1 MTDTTTAPSGSV
13 DNAPLSFDQGVEAIA
28 GLLNDIPETDSVKT
42 EMAPQ
47 TAETSTAV
55 TDEANETAAEVTEED
70 ALVDALTTEN
80 EGSEESSTEAPTTIP
95 DTAMVTL
102 ADGTTI
108 SIADLK
114 TNNMFQ
120 RVFTQK
126 TMALKEHE
134 KALDETYA
142 QRVGEA
148 ERELSQ
154 KRDLIL
160 ELANQFLPQEPDLSL
175 MQTDPLAYM
184 EQRAIYEQNMRKLN
198 TLDQQR
204 QQQTAAQRQK
214 QQEQAKQYLKD
225 QQAEL
230 LRVRP
235 ELKDTKRR
243 DEMYAEIMDIGVNH
257 YGITPEEVPKIDDHR
272 YMNILLDAL
281 AYQKLKRKAGAVQ
294 KTVAAKPKLVQQQR
308 MAPQAVQVRDRQG
321 RFEALRSTGSID
333 AAAKSIE
340 DLLND

>member
-1 MTDTTTAPSGSV
+1 MPDTTTAPSGSV

-47 TAETSTAV
+47 PAETATTTAEAASENAA
-55 TDEANETAAEVTEED
+55 DANEDD

-80 EGSEESSTEAPTTIP
+80 DGSEESSTEAPETIP
-95 DTAMVTL
+95 DTATVTL
-102 ADGTTI
+102 DDGTTI

-114 TNNMFQ
+114 TGHMFQ
-120 RVFTQK
+120 RVFTRK
-126 TMALKEHE
+126 TEELKAE
-134 KALDETYA
+134 KQRFDSEYQ
-142 QRVGEA
+142 QRVSEA

-160 ELANQFLPQEPDLSL
+160 ELASQFLPQEPDLSL

-184 EQRAIYEQNMRKLN
+184 EQRAFYEQNMRKLS

-204 QQQTAAQRQK
+204 QQQTAAQQRK
-214 QQEQAKQYLKD
+214 QQQEHADFMQEQRGKLMDLLPHLKD
-225 QQAEL
+225 E
-230 LRVRP
+230 
-235 ELKDTKRR
+235 KKRESFR
-243 DEMYAEIMDIGVNH
+243 TDISEIGIKKF
-257 YGITPEEVPKIDDHR
+257 GITAEEVSSLHDAR
-272 YMNILLDAL
+272 YMRILHDAI
-281 AYQKLKRKAGAVQ
+281 AYQKLKDKAGTIQ

-308 MAPQAVQVRDRQG
+308 MAPQAVQNRDRQG
-321 RFEALRSTGSID
+321 RFEELRSKGSID